1 MQTPS
6 SGIDKFLQKSA
17 ISIEGY
23 NGPVEF
29 KEVILEQAVN
39 AHHYFSFFW
48 RPGGVISDINYQR
61 QIVESYIGKS
71 LSISFGSY
79 RFQGLITSIGVID
92 EEGATRGFQVAGV
105 SPTILL
111 DDVPQSTSY
120 YQKNLQAILQAS
132 LKDAG
137 SAVKT
142 EVVPAYKKQ
151 VPYCVQYNETDFDFL
166 ARMAARYGEWMYY
179 DGSKLV
185 IGDIQKSDLK
195 LDNNIT
201 LHNLKIMASVSPQRV
216 NLVSYDALTAAPV
229 TEKAQRAE
237 IGSDAY
243 MRISASASDGIFSAS
258 SNKQTFISHGYNQ
271 DELKRA
277 KELQTK
283 KTATDF
289 VKVSGVSQLPVAP
302 GQRIIIASDKSQSAY
317 IVTAAKHYADTP
329 GNYYCSFLAV
339 PGDVKAPPYSN
350 PHQVPKA
357 EMQSAVVKDNND
369 PDKLGRV
376 RVQFFWQQQ
385 SEMSPWLRQAS
396 PAAGGGTGFHFV
408 PEVGEEVVVGFEG
421 GNAEMPFV
429 LGSKFNGKAKSGY
442 GDPQNNVKAIKTR
455 SGNTIAL
462 DDAAGSITVTD
473 KNGSSMMMDGSGNI
487 TVQSQTL
494 VTVKTEDKI
503 VVDAPNK
510 IEFLSKEVHIKGS
523 EKVVIGEG
531 PAQITVDNVNN
542 KIESA
547 ADKIKHTADTLHEL
561 LCAANLRFRADHCQ
575 GIGSTKMD
583 FTSASVKMTG
593 SKTTDIIG
601 GALNLNC

>member
-1 MQTPS
+1 MQTS
-6 SGIDKFLQKSA
+6 SPGIDKFLQQSA

-29 KEVILEQAVN
+29 SSVSLEQRVGG
-39 AHHYFSFFW
+39 HHYFSFFW
-48 RPGGVISDINYQR
+48 RPGGVISDISYQR

-71 LSISFGSY
+71 LSITFGSY

-92 EEGATRGFQVAGV
+92 EDGATRGFQVAGV

-120 YQKNLQAILQAS
+120 YQKNLQAVLQAS
-132 LKDAG
+132 LQDAG
-137 SAVKT
+137 SSMKT
-142 EVVPAYKKQ
+142 EIVPAFKKQ
-151 VPYCVQYNETDFDFL
+151 IPYCVQYNETDFDFL
-166 ARMAARYGEWMYY
+166 ARLAARYGEWMYY

-185 IGDIQKSDLK
+185 IGDIQKSDTRLE
-195 LDNNIT
+195 NNKT
-201 LHNLKIMASVSPQRV
+201 LHNLKIVATVSPQRV
-216 NLVSYDALTAAPV
+216 NLVSYDAMTASPV
-229 TEKAQRAE
+229 SEKAQRAD

-243 MRISASASDGIFSAS
+243 MKISASASDGIFSAS

-271 DELKRA
+271 EELKRA

-283 KTATDF
+283 ATATDF
-289 VKVSGVSQLPVAP
+289 VKVSGISKLPVAP
-302 GQRIIIASDKSQSAY
+302 GQRVIISSDKSQSPY
-317 IVTAAKHYADTP
+317 IVIATKHFADTP
-329 GNYYCSFLAV
+329 GNYHCAFTAV

-350 PHQVPKA
+350 PHQIPKA
-357 EMQSAVVKDNND
+357 EMQSAIVKDNND

-376 RVQFFWQQQ
+376 RVSFFWQQQ
-385 SEMSPWLRQAS
+385 GEMSPWLRQAS

-421 GNAEMPFV
+421 GNAELPFV

-442 GDPQNNVKAIKTR
+442 GDPANNVKAIKTR

-510 IEFLSKEVHIKGS
+510 IEFLSKEIHLKGT
-523 EKVVIGEG
+523 EKVIIGEG
-531 PAQITVDNVNN
+531 SAKITVDNTAN
-542 KIESA
+542 KILSE
-547 ADKIKHTADTLHEL
+547 ADTLRGLAVTLHEL
-561 LCAANLRFRADHCQ
+561 KCDANMKFKADHYQ
-575 GIGSTKMD
+575 AEGDTQMMMKATNM
-583 FTSASVKMTG
+583 KMTG
-593 SKTTDIIG
+593 STATDIIG